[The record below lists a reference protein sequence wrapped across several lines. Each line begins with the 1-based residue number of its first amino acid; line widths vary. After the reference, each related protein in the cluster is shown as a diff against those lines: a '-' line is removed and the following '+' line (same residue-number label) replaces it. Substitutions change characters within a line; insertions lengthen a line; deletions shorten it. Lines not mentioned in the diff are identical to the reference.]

1 MYKVKYNLCPSYI
14 ADIFNLSNRSFN
26 LRNSGNFMIPRINTT
41 TYGEHCISYIGPV
54 KSGAPNEK
62 IVQKHLNIAL
72 LKVF

>member
-1 MYKVKYNLCPSYI
+1 
-14 ADIFNLSNRSFN
+14 
-26 LRNSGNFMIPRINTT
+26 MIPRINTT

>member
-26 LRNSGNFMIPRINTT
+26 LRINSGNFTRINTT

-54 KSGAPNEK
+54 KSGVPNEK